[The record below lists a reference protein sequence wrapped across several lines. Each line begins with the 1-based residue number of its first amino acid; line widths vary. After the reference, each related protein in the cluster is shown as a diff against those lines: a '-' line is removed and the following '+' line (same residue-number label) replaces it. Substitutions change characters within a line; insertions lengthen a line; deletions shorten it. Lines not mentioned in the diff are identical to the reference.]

1 MPRLDRWLVDHGYF
15 PSRQSA
21 KRAIDS
27 GYVLLNGMIPKPAT
41 KVRSGDEVH
50 VSEHYLTRPL
60 GYYKLSDIDSRI
72 SCELVPQGSHVL
84 DIGSSAGGFLWYA
97 HDQGATVIGV
107 EISFEF
113 VEKLRSLVRT
123 LPKASIIMADAFTIN
138 PTSLAKLGTLDTLLI
153 DVTTDW
159 NGSLHLLQRFFPLL
173 RLGGWFVLA
182 IKIRPNDTVVSM
194 IVQEVRSFAP
204 SARLIVLSS
213 ERKEI
218 HIVGTSS
225 SGH

>member
-27 GYVLLNGMIPKPAT
+27 GNVLLNGMIPKPAT

-50 VSEHYLTRPL
+50 VSEHYLTRPF
-60 GYYKLSDIDSRI
+60 GYYKLRDIDSRVAYDLI
-72 SCELVPQGSHVL
+72 PRGSHVL

-97 HDQGATVIGV
+97 HDQGATVIGI

-113 VEKLRSLVRT
+113 VEKLRFLVRT
-123 LPKASIIMADAFTIN
+123 LPNASIIMANAFTID

-153 DVTTDW
+153 DVLTDW
-159 NGSLHLLQRFFPLL
+159 TGSLHLLQRFFPLL
-173 RLGGWFVLA
+173 RLGGRFVLA
-182 IKIRPNDTVVSM
+182 IKIRPNDPVVPM
-194 IVQEVRSFAP
+194 IVQEVRSLAP

-213 ERKEI
+213 ERQEV

-225 SGH
+225 